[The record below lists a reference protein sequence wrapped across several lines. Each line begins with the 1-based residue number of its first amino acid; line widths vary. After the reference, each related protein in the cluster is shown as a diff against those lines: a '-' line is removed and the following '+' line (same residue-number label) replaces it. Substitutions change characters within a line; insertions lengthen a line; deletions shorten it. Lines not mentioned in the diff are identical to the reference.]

1 MSESMLLKEKINSY
15 IDKMPPLPVSVSK
28 VLELT
33 RQPNVTATDLNKVIS
48 LDPVLL
54 AKVMRLINSAYYG
67 LSQEVTSLARAIVM
81 LGINT
86 VKNLALS
93 TAVLATMNQ
102 SKSNMAVLNME
113 AFWLHSLA
121 VGTTS
126 KLIARERGVDP
137 KELENYFIAGLL
149 HDIGKIPLNNRVPED
164 FLQAIQEADKSRI
177 SLVEA
182 ERTVLN
188 YTHEEAG
195 LLIIQNW
202 QLGDELAD
210 VAAFHHSPQT
220 YSGLYKDLVFTVA
233 ISNYYVKIQEFGFS
247 GDRHPVKPPANVF
260 EQLGISWAQIQKLD
274 ENISSEIEKAKVF
287 LKITEK
293 T

>member
-1 MSESMLLKEKINSY
+1 MLLKEKITAY

-33 RQPNVTATDLNKVIS
+33 RQPNVTAADLNKVIS

-86 VKNLALS
+86 VKNLAMS
-93 TAVLATMNQ
+93 TAVLATVNQ
-102 SKSNMAVLNME
+102 VKSNTSVLNMD

-126 KLIARERGVDP
+126 KLLARERGIDP

-164 FLQAIQEADKSRI
+164 YLQAIQEADRSRI
-177 SLVEA
+177 TLVEA
-182 ERTVLN
+182 EKMVMDF
-188 YTHEEAG
+188 THEESG
-195 LLIIQNW
+195 LLIIQSW
-202 QLGDELAD
+202 KLGDELSD
-210 VAAFHHSPQT
+210 VTAFHHTPEN
-220 YSGLYKDLVFTVA
+220 YDGPYRDLVYTVA
-233 ISNYYVKIQEFGFS
+233 IANYYVKIQEFGFS
-247 GDRHPVKPPANVF
+247 GDRHPVKPPPAIF
-260 EQLGISWAQIQKLD
+260 ENLGISWAQMQKLD
-274 ENISSEIEKAKVF
+274 NQISTELEKAKVF
-287 LKITEK
+287 LKLAEK
-293 T
+293 L